1 MQEYIYVC
9 VCVCVCVRACVRVRV
24 CVRACAFV
32 CLKNEPKHV
41 RNTDLQKRANEWYMY
56 KYSINI
62 EEQKG
67 SIHTQF
73 YINIDLI

>member
-1 MQEYIYVC
+1 
-9 VCVCVCVRACVRVRV
+9 
-24 CVRACAFV
+24 
-32 CLKNEPKHV
+32 
-41 RNTDLQKRANEWYMY
+41 MY